1 MSITFPAKLKSVWP
15 WPTDYGYDEE
25 SYPNIYSL
33 AARHIQTRALYIFEI
48 SDWRDDTDALVGWMY
63 WLHQNKCR
71 MVGFNN
77 VGYDYLLMHFIF
89 MNCKA
94 WGSYT
99 GSQKAYIIYQYSAS
113 LFKKDSETDD
123 VYRDRRYKMSIR
135 PKDVIIPQ
143 IDLYKI
149 YHFDNNNKAT
159 SLKVL
164 QINMRS
170 ENVRDLPIEPGTRIT
185 LEQRPGLLSYNVNDV
200 DETIRFAM
208 FSVDEIKLRE
218 TMSAKF
224 GIDMTNF
231 SEGKMGEEII
241 RLQLNKAGLNTRAK
255 TPRSSIVLRDVIFPY
270 IRFNQPE
277 FQRVHQ
283 FLLNE
288 VITKTKLDKSDDDT
302 EGYPCAV
309 INGFGWQFGRGG
321 MHASVVSSIIK
332 ADGKFK
338 LWDID
343 VESFYPRTGIVNKI
357 YPAHLGPQFCIE
369 YDGVFVMRGQY
380 PKDKFPMEN
389 LALKYSL
396 NVPYGKSNSPFSFLY
411 DPQYTMAIT
420 INGQLLL
427 CMLGEWLM
435 QVPEI
440 SFIQANTDG
449 ITFRAPAAYDDLIY
463 QICKTWEQFTCLRL
477 EYAFYQAM
485 YIRDVNNYIAHTVTD
500 KVKSKGAYVHKE
512 IPWHKDHS
520 SVIIARAVEGY
531 LLRGEDVV
539 QQIMACRDPFDFMI
553 KAKVP
558 RSSKLVM
565 FNQDG
570 TRTQLQNTTRYYVAV
585 NGGRLVKIMPPT
597 LAMREHWTTGTH
609 YIRPRDDDYKVVKP
623 GGKRPAKTYD
633 LVPLHEIPPEPKDRE
648 ISLGSKWLAADCA
661 NVHDFN
667 WANLNYNY
675 YIQEAMKLIDP
686 LLERSFEGLT

>member
-1 MSITFPAKLKSVWP
+1 MSITFPAKRKTEWP
-15 WPTDYGYDEE
+15 WPNDYGYDEE
-25 SYPNIYSL
+25 SYPNFYSL
-33 AARHIQTRALYIFEI
+33 AARHIQTNALYVFEI
-48 SDWRDDTDALVGWMY
+48 SDWRDDTDALINWMY

-71 MVGFNN
+71 MLGFNN

-94 WGSYT
+94 WGSYS
-99 GSQKAYIIYQYSAS
+99 GSQKAYMIYQYSTS
-113 LFKKDSETDD
+113 LFKGENETEDG
-123 VYRDRRYKMSIR
+123 YRERRYKTSIR

-143 IDLYKI
+143 IDLFKI
-149 YHFDNNNKAT
+149 YHFDNTAKAT

-170 ENVRDLPIEPGTRIT
+170 KNVRDLPIPPGTRIT
-185 LEQRPGLLSYNVNDV
+185 AEQRSVLLLYNVNDT
-200 DETIRFAM
+200 DETIGFAM
-208 FSVDEIKLRE
+208 FSVDEIRLRE

-241 RLQLNKAGLNTRAK
+241 RLRLNKAGLNTRGK
-255 TPRSSIVLRDVIFPY
+255 TPRASIALRDVIFPY
-270 IRFNQPE
+270 IRFNHPE

-283 FLLNE
+283 FLLGE

-321 MHASVVSSIIK
+321 MHASVLSSIIK
-332 ADGKFK
+332 ADDYYEII
-338 LWDID
+338 DID
-343 VESFYPRTGIVNKI
+343 VISFYPRTSIVNKT
-357 YPAHLGPQFCIE
+357 YPAHLGPQFCEE

-411 DPQYTMAIT
+411 DPQYTMTTT
-420 INGQLLL
+420 INCQLLI

-435 QVPEI
+435 QIPDI
-440 SFIQANTDG
+440 SFIQVNTDG
-449 ITFRAPAAYDDLIY
+449 ITFKVPRVFRGHVES
-463 QICKTWEQFTCLRL
+463 ICKAWEQFTCLEL

-485 YIRDVNNYIAHTVTD
+485 YIRDVNNYIAHAVNG
-500 KVKSKGAYVHKE
+500 KIKSKGAYVHKE

-558 RSSKLVM
+558 RSSKLMM

-570 TRTQLQNTTRYYVAV
+570 TRTELQNTTRYYVAV
-585 NGGRLVKIMPPT
+585 SGGRLVKIMPPT
-597 LAMREHWTTGTH
+597 PAMREHWNTGTH
-609 YIRPRDDDYKVVKP
+609 YIRHRDQDYKVVKP

-633 LVPLHEIPPEPKDRE
+633 LVPLNQIAPEPYDRE

-661 NVHDFN
+661 NVDDFN
-667 WANLNYNY
+667 WSNLNYNY
-675 YIQEAMKLIDP
+675 YIEEARKLIDP
-686 LLERSFEGLT
+686 LLEQ